1 MCTGL
6 WPFAGCHSRYDLV
19 IQRGP
24 SDAVYLL
31 LFRTDGNLWTNS
43 NIKQDK
49 FYIGKNNTLFHSL
62 VASEGYTPQLR
73 FVVEVQ

>member
-19 IQRGP
+19 IQRGT
-24 SDAVYLL
+24 SNAVYLL
-31 LFRTDGNLWTNS
+31 LFRPDGNLWTNS

-49 FYIGKNNTLFHSL
+49 FNRGKNNTLFHLL
-62 VASEGYTPQLR
+62 VASEDYTPHLR
-73 FVVEVQ
+73 FVVEIQ